1 MSETPI
7 YDEVLEDHI
16 DQASTDREFND
27 LDRMDKETRGGS
39 IR

>member
-16 DQASTDREFND
+16 DQASTDQEFND
-27 LDRMDKETRGGS
+27 LDRMDKETRPKEKV
-39 IR
+39 